1 MSSSGL
7 IYAFIVGA
15 WAVYLVPMWLR
26 REDELNAARQTQR
39 YTTAIKVLSHKDS
52 FERKHGAATERE
64 EAQELPAAVGAGA
77 AGPAAGSR
85 TLEKVRDKDRERQ
98 RREGEPR
105 QGREAVA
112 SRPRGAREPG
122 VTARLPRESASAAAG
137 RAASAATPTP
147 AAAEPRTA
155 PGQRPAASSPVTSAA
170 SGRAPGAG
178 SAAASTA
185 ATSSSHALLRVRRR
199 RVVGVLF
206 AITSLGAII
215 SADLGLSY
223 VWVMLIPAAVL
234 SGYIVWVRKDEQSRA
249 AERARRRTA
258 AIRAARE
265 TERRRQEE
273 REHAEREAE
282 FAEQAEQAEREELA
296 RRSAVARRRVAA
308 ARSRADRHTSPD
320 QGDLPRAA
328 NG

>member
-64 EAQELPAAVGAGA
+64 EAEELPAAVGAGA
-77 AGPAAGSR
+77 AGPAAGIR
-85 TLEKVRDKDRERQ
+85 TLEKVRDKDRERH

-105 QGREAVA
+105 GTQESRQGAGGAVA
-112 SRPRGAREPG
+112 SRPRGVREGG
-122 VTARLPRESASAAAG
+122 VTARLPRESASAGRPAAAASPAGRRPAAG
-137 RAASAATPTP
+137 QAASATAS
-147 AAAEPRTA
+147 AAAP
-155 PGQRPAASSPVTSAA
+155 
-170 SGRAPGAG
+170 GRAPGA
-178 SAAASTA
+178 ASTA
-185 ATSSSHALLRVRRR
+185 AASSAHALLRLRRR

-206 AITSLGAII
+206 AITSFGAIV

-234 SGYIVWVRKDEQSRA
+234 SGYIVWVRKDEQARA

-265 TERRRQEE
+265 SERRRQEE

-282 FAEQAEQAEREELA
+282 FAEQAEREELA
-296 RRSAVARRRVAA
+296 RRSAVARRRIAA

>member
-52 FERKHGAATERE
+52 FERKHGAATERD
-64 EAQELPAAVGAGA
+64 EAEELPAAVGAGA
-77 AGPAAGSR
+77 AGPAAGGR
-85 TLEKVRDKDRERQ
+85 TLEKVRDKDRERL
-98 RREGEPR
+98 RREGEPRHADEAR

-112 SRPRGAREPG
+112 SRARGAREPG
-122 VTARLPRESASAAAG
+122 VTARLPRESATAG
-137 RAASAATPTP
+137 RAA
-147 AAAEPRTA
+147 AAAQASAQAESPRTA
-155 PGQRPAASSPVTSAA
+155 PGPRPA
-170 SGRAPGAG
+170 GRAPG
-178 SAAASTA
+178 SASTA
-185 ATSSSHALLRVRRR
+185 AAPSSSAHALLRVRRR
-199 RVVGVLF
+199 RVVGALF

-234 SGYIVWVRKDEQSRA
+234 SGYIVWVRKDEQARA

-273 REHAEREAE
+273 RQHAEREAE
-282 FAEQAEQAEREELA
+282 FAEQTEREELA

-308 ARSRADRHTSPD
+308 ARSRADRHASPD